1 MSKTM
6 DAKTKLA
13 ALAMAAAMA
22 CGCLGLAACG
32 QKADTADQGQQGT
45 EQQAEQEQEAKTVK
59 VEVDAPGKQDGS
71 TPAVVTVTDSA
82 GKKTSHA
89 VSGSSDEVEVGAEG
103 QASAKFIG
111 IVNPDGSIE
120 RAGEA
125 KQADDGTLKCSYAH
139 VAADAVESG
148 EVEKI
153 VSDIAS
159 AIESGDKTLSGEA
172 GKKVAETAA
181 ANAKANAAVDSSKVD
196 EAKQS
201 ADSSAERAEQA
212 SSASDS
218 GSADG
223 GSASAAAGDSASGDN
238 GASADTAQASSSHTH
253 NWVDRTEQR
262 WVSNPVQVV
271 VQEAYDEPIYGYV
284 SHTYCNL
291 CGAMIDN
298 DHLHIDKHL
307 DADGDVVDGYSTTVM
322 SSKEIT
328 GYNHHDAVTETQDQG
343 HWETVTAGKVCS
355 TCGAEA

>member
-22 CGCLGLAACG
+22 CGCLGLSACG
-32 QKADTADQGQQGT
+32 QKADTAEQGQQGT
-45 EQQAEQEQEAKTVK
+45 EQQTEQAQEAKTVK

-82 GKKTSHA
+82 GKKVSHA
-89 VSGSSDEVEVGAEG
+89 VSGSSDEVEVGADG

-125 KQADDGTLKCSYAH
+125 KQADDGALKCSYTH

-148 EVEKI
+148 EVERI

-172 GKKVAETAA
+172 GKKVAEAA
-181 ANAKANAAVDSSKVD
+181 ASNAKANAAVDASKVD

-201 ADSSAERAEQA
+201 ADSSAEKAEQA
-212 SSASDS
+212 SSASD
-218 GSADG
+218 GNGADG
-223 GSASAAAGDSASGDN
+223 GSAPAAAGGSASGGD
-238 GASADTAQASSSHTH
+238 GASADTAQASSSHAH
-253 NWVDRTEQR
+253 SWVDRTEQR

-284 SHTYCNL
+284 SHYYCNL
-291 CGAMIDN
+291 CGAMID
-298 DHLHIDKHL
+298 DDPTHGDKHL
-307 DADGDVVDGYSTTVM
+307 DADGWIVNGYSTTLM
-322 SSKEIT
+322 GGKEIT
-328 GYNHHDAVTETQDQG
+328 GYSHHDAVTETQDQG
-343 HWETVTAGKVCS
+343 HWETVAAGKVCS